1 MGLGLAREHH
11 EAEGVA
17 RDAAPVLEGSRSQVE
32 PLELVR
38 ARELE
43 QLPRVQ
49 GLAVLGDR
57 EVRVRVRVWVRVQVR
72 VRAGVGARVTW
83 LITRFSSR
91 RRYLRSGLSASS
103 PTKLAMHETPGE
115 G

>member
-1 MGLGLAREHH
+1 MREHH

-43 QLPRVQ
+43 QLSRVQ
-49 GLAVLGDR
+49 GLAVLVDR
-57 EVRVRVRVWVRVQVR
+57 EVRVGVRIWVKVRVQVR